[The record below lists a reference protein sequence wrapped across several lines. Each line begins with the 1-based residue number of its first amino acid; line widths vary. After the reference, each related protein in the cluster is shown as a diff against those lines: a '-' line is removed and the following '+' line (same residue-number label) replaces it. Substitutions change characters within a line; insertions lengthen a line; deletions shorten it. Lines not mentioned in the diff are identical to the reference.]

1 MIRMFLGAALM
12 MLLCATEMMAQVNQ
26 ATQTIRGHVCDVAS
40 GEPMIGVTIT
50 VENGTTL
57 ATVSDVDGNFIINNV
72 PVGRHAVRATFI
84 GYEPVLLKEQL
95 VSSGKELF
103 LAQKPTF
110 DDKAEFMA
118 TVTRR
123 LDAVEFVR
131 QHQEATLRRYKLAM
145 VAAFVVGI
153 VSGAVT
159 MAFVLSTPV
168 DVPLFTFSVESSILL
183 WVAENS
189 RLIATT
195 GLALLMSFGIMSI
208 ISNVQDILDLR
219 PKRVLR

>member
-1 MIRMFLGAALM
+1 MEKDKKL
-12 MLLCATEMMAQVNQ
+12 E
-26 ATQTIRGHVCDVAS
+26 
-40 GEPMIGVTIT
+40 
-50 VENGTTL
+50 
-57 ATVSDVDGNFIINNV
+57 
-72 PVGRHAVRATFI
+72 
-84 GYEPVLLKEQL
+84 
-95 VSSGKELF
+95 ELF
-103 LAQKPTF
+103 LAQKPMF
-110 DDKAEFMA
+110 DDKADFMA

-131 QHQEATLRRYKLAM
+131 QHQEASLRRYKLAM

-159 MAFVLSTPV
+159 MAFVLSMPT
-168 DVPLFTFSVESSILL
+168 DVPLFTLSVESSILL

-189 RLIATT
+189 RIIATT
-195 GLALLMSFGIMSI
+195 TLALLMSFGIMSI

>member
-1 MIRMFLGAALM
+1 MVKDKKL
-12 MLLCATEMMAQVNQ
+12 E
-26 ATQTIRGHVCDVAS
+26 
-40 GEPMIGVTIT
+40 
-50 VENGTTL
+50 
-57 ATVSDVDGNFIINNV
+57 
-72 PVGRHAVRATFI
+72 
-84 GYEPVLLKEQL
+84 
-95 VSSGKELF
+95 ELF

-110 DDKAEFMA
+110 DDKADFMA

-131 QHQEATLRRYKLAM
+131 QHQETTLRRYKLAM

-183 WVAENS
+183 WIAENS
-189 RLIATT
+189 RIIATT
-195 GLALLMSFGIMSI
+195 ALALLMSFGIMSI
-208 ISNVQDILDLR
+208 LSNVQDMLAIR
-219 PKRVLR
+219 HKSIHIINNYGN

>member
-1 MIRMFLGAALM
+1 MEKDKKL
-12 MLLCATEMMAQVNQ
+12 E
-26 ATQTIRGHVCDVAS
+26 
-40 GEPMIGVTIT
+40 
-50 VENGTTL
+50 
-57 ATVSDVDGNFIINNV
+57 
-72 PVGRHAVRATFI
+72 
-84 GYEPVLLKEQL
+84 
-95 VSSGKELF
+95 ELF

-110 DDKAEFMA
+110 DDKADFMA
-118 TVTRR
+118 TITRR

-145 VAAFVVGI
+145 VAAFIVGI
-153 VSGAVT
+153 VSGAVS

-195 GLALLMSFGIMSI
+195 ALALLMSFGIMSI
-208 ISNVQDILDLR
+208 ISKCAGY
-219 PKRVLR
+219 P

>member
-1 MIRMFLGAALM
+1 MEKDKKL
-12 MLLCATEMMAQVNQ
+12 E
-26 ATQTIRGHVCDVAS
+26 
-40 GEPMIGVTIT
+40 
-50 VENGTTL
+50 
-57 ATVSDVDGNFIINNV
+57 
-72 PVGRHAVRATFI
+72 
-84 GYEPVLLKEQL
+84 
-95 VSSGKELF
+95 ELF

-110 DDKAEFMA
+110 DDKAEFISQLI
-118 TVTRR
+118 RR

-183 WVAENS
+183 WIAENS
-189 RLIATT
+189 RIIATT
-195 GLALLMSFGIMSI
+195 ALALLMSFGIMSI
-208 ISNVQDILDLR
+208 LSNVQDILAIR
-219 PKRVLR
+219 HKSIHIINNYGN

>member
-1 MIRMFLGAALM
+1 MEKDKKL
-12 MLLCATEMMAQVNQ
+12 E
-26 ATQTIRGHVCDVAS
+26 
-40 GEPMIGVTIT
+40 
-50 VENGTTL
+50 
-57 ATVSDVDGNFIINNV
+57 
-72 PVGRHAVRATFI
+72 
-84 GYEPVLLKEQL
+84 
-95 VSSGKELF
+95 ELF

-131 QHQEATLRRYKLAM
+131 QHQEGTLRRYKLAM

-159 MAFVLSTPV
+159 IAFVLSTPV

-183 WVAENS
+183 WIAENS

-195 GLALLMSFGIMSI
+195 VLALLMSFGIMSI
-208 ISNVQDILDLR
+208 ISNVQDILAIR
-219 PKRVLR
+219 QNGIHIINNYG

>member
-1 MIRMFLGAALM
+1 MEKDKKL
-12 MLLCATEMMAQVNQ
+12 E
-26 ATQTIRGHVCDVAS
+26 
-40 GEPMIGVTIT
+40 
-50 VENGTTL
+50 
-57 ATVSDVDGNFIINNV
+57 
-72 PVGRHAVRATFI
+72 
-84 GYEPVLLKEQL
+84 K
-95 VSSGKELF
+95 LF

-118 TVTRR
+118 MVTRR
-123 LDAVEFVR
+123 LDAVECVR
-131 QHQEATLRRYKLAM
+131 QHQEATLRRYKLAI

-183 WVAENS
+183 WIAENS

-195 GLALLMSFGIMSI
+195 ALALLMSFGIMSI
-208 ISNVQDILDLR
+208 LSNVQDILAIR
-219 PKRVLR
+219 QKGIHIINN

>member
-1 MIRMFLGAALM
+1 MEKDKKL
-12 MLLCATEMMAQVNQ
+12 E
-26 ATQTIRGHVCDVAS
+26 
-40 GEPMIGVTIT
+40 
-50 VENGTTL
+50 
-57 ATVSDVDGNFIINNV
+57 
-72 PVGRHAVRATFI
+72 
-84 GYEPVLLKEQL
+84 
-95 VSSGKELF
+95 ELF

-131 QHQEATLRRYKLAM
+131 QHQEATLRRYKVAM

-153 VSGAVT
+153 VSGAVSI
-159 MAFVLSTPV
+159 AFVLSTPV

-183 WVAENS
+183 WIAENS

-195 GLALLMSFGIMSI
+195 VLALLMSFGIMSI
-208 ISNVQDILDLR
+208 ISNVQDILAIR
-219 PKRVLR
+219 QNGIHIINNYG

>member
-1 MIRMFLGAALM
+1 MEKDKRL
-12 MLLCATEMMAQVNQ
+12 E
-26 ATQTIRGHVCDVAS
+26 
-40 GEPMIGVTIT
+40 
-50 VENGTTL
+50 
-57 ATVSDVDGNFIINNV
+57 
-72 PVGRHAVRATFI
+72 
-84 GYEPVLLKEQL
+84 
-95 VSSGKELF
+95 ELF

-159 MAFVLSTPV
+159 MAFVLSMPT
-168 DVPLFTFSVESSILL
+168 DVPLFTLSVESSILL

-189 RLIATT
+189 RIIATT
-195 GLALLMSFGIMSI
+195 ALALLMSFGIMSI
-208 ISNVQDILDLR
+208 LSNVQDILAIR
-219 PKRVLR
+219 HKSIHIINNYGN

>member
-1 MIRMFLGAALM
+1 MEKDKKL
-12 MLLCATEMMAQVNQ
+12 E
-26 ATQTIRGHVCDVAS
+26 
-40 GEPMIGVTIT
+40 
-50 VENGTTL
+50 
-57 ATVSDVDGNFIINNV
+57 
-72 PVGRHAVRATFI
+72 
-84 GYEPVLLKEQL
+84 
-95 VSSGKELF
+95 ELF

-159 MAFVLSTPV
+159 IAFVLSTPV

-183 WVAENS
+183 WIAENS

-195 GLALLMSFGIMSI
+195 VLALVMSFGIMSI
-208 ISNVQDILDLR
+208 ISNVQDILAIR
-219 PKRVLR
+219 QNGIHIINNYG

>member
-1 MIRMFLGAALM
+1 MEKDKKL
-12 MLLCATEMMAQVNQ
+12 E
-26 ATQTIRGHVCDVAS
+26 
-40 GEPMIGVTIT
+40 
-50 VENGTTL
+50 
-57 ATVSDVDGNFIINNV
+57 
-72 PVGRHAVRATFI
+72 
-84 GYEPVLLKEQL
+84 
-95 VSSGKELF
+95 ELF

-153 VSGAVT
+153 ISGAVT
-159 MAFVLSTPV
+159 MAFVLSTPI

-183 WVAENS
+183 WIAENS
-189 RLIATT
+189 RLIVTT
-195 GLALLMSFGIMSI
+195 ALALLMSLGIMSI
-208 ISNVQDILDLR
+208 LSNVQDILAIRHKSILIN
-219 PKRVLR
+219 K